1 MLDHSLAFLP
11 FALSTSVT
19 PGPNNAMLAAS
30 GANFGLKR
38 TWPHILG
45 IVVGFPAMFIAAG
58 LGLGTVLVQLPLAHR
73 TLQYVG
79 AAYMLYLAW
88 RVATAAPGAS
98 SGGAGRPLTFVEA
111 AAFQWVN
118 PKAWIMA
125 LGAISTFTSVGG
137 QIWEEVL
144 LLASLFAIISLPTTV
159 LWACFGMIV
168 GRLLGTS
175 RAALRAFNLVMGA
188 LIALSVLSILI

>member
-1 MLDHSLAFLP
+1 MLDLSLAFLP

-19 PGPNNAMLAAS
+19 PGPNNAMLAVS
-30 GANFGLKR
+30 GANFGLRR

-58 LGLGTVLVQLPLAHR
+58 LGLGAVLVELPLAHQV
-73 TLQYVG
+73 LQYVG

-88 RVATAAPGAS
+88 RIATAAPGAS
-98 SGGAGRPLTFVEA
+98 SEGTGRPLTFVEA

-137 QIWEEVL
+137 QIVEEVL
-144 LLASLFAIISLPTTV
+144 LLGSVFAIISLPTTV

-168 GRLLGTS
+168 GRLLGTT
-175 RAALRAFNLVMGA
+175 RTALQAFNLVMAA